1 MQGAGDT
8 MTDDAL
14 TSVRTNGYDPRC
26 KSCNDPNHEEYD
38 KDYFSG
44 KINKSE
50 YARLVGCSI
59 PSVTRHIE
67 NHVPKDLVVATEAR
81 AVTKADDLLSQISY
95 YETEAR
101 RYKEMAEADGNVDL
115 ALKAVDRALKCVEIY
130 AKVRGII
137 NDQPQVNILVNPQW
151 IELKAVIVAALRP
164 YPDALEAVR
173 DALR

>member
-1 MQGAGDT
+1 

-26 KSCNDPNHEEYD
+26 KSCNNPNHEEYD

-67 NHVPKDLVVATEAR
+67 NHVPKDLAVATEAQ

-101 RYKEMAEADGNVDL
+101 RYKEMAEADGNIEL
-115 ALKAVDRALKCVEIY
+115 ALKSVDRALKCVELY

-137 NDQPQVNILVNPQW
+137 NDQPQVNILIAHPEW
-151 IELKAVIVAALRP
+151 IALRTTIIR
-164 YPDALEAVR
+164 ALNPFPEAR
-173 DALR
+173 EALIHALP